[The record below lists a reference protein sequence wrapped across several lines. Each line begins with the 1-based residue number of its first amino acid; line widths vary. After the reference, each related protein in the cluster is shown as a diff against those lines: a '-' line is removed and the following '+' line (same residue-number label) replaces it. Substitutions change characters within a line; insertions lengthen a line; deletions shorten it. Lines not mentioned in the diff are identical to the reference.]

1 MTSDPKGSSPPG
13 VASPRR
19 KRPAV
24 TIEGTATEVTE
35 TPPPAADAVAK
46 EPAPAPAA
54 PDAPPADAPAES
66 LEATA
71 ADAELAAAP
80 ALDREASG
88 APPETSVPPPPPPP
102 SPNGERPAAAAR
114 DWTVLAVAG
123 ALVVLLI
130 VAGLWLAGMFERSE
144 DAQLEKRLARME
156 SQLLQLADQNA
167 STTARPADDA
177 PLARAVHQLDDIDR
191 RIARLE
197 SAPPPAAA
205 DAGLAERLGA
215 LDAAIKDLARRLAE
229 PKPGSDAE
237 TKALSDRLTALE
249 VTTKVLT
256 ARVAEDAGRVDQVA
270 AQAQAAGAQAT
281 AASEQ
286 AEQTRSLRTMRP
298 ALLAATLRDAVARGD
313 AYAPE
318 LAELKSLLPQA
329 QLAPLDAFA
338 TTGVPTAAALGRE
351 LAGLVPGLRARAARA
366 QAPPADAGL
375 LERLQASAA
384 RLVRIRPIDEPRGDD
399 AAAVLARIEASAA
412 PGDLNAALADLAK
425 LPPGVRA
432 PAEAWIKKAEARNAA
447 LDTAQRLA
455 RDTAAAVGKE

>member
-1 MTSDPKGSSPPG
+1 MTSDPKGSSSPG
-13 VASPRR
+13 IANPRR

-24 TIEGTATEVTE
+24 TIEVKATEVTE
-35 TPPPAADAVAK
+35 TP
-46 EPAPAPAA
+46 APAA
-54 PDAPPADAPAES
+54 GAATNEPAAAQGAPAAPPADAPAES

-88 APPETSVPPPPPPP
+88 APPEAAVPPPPPP
-102 SPNGERPAAAAR
+102 SPDGERPAAVAR
-114 DWTVLAVAG
+114 DWTVLGVAG
-123 ALVVLLI
+123 ALLVLLI
-130 VAGLWLAGMFERSE
+130 IAGLWLAGAFERSE

-167 STTARPADDA
+167 AAPARPAEDST
-177 PLARAVHQLDDIDR
+177 LARAAQRLDDIDG

-197 SAPPPAAA
+197 TTPPPAAP

-215 LDAAIKDLARRLAE
+215 LDAAIKNLTRRVAE

-237 TKALSDRLTALE
+237 MKVLSDRLAALE
-249 VTTKVLT
+249 ATTKALT

-286 AEQTRSLRTMRP
+286 AEQNRSLRTMRP

-318 LAELKSLLPQA
+318 LAELKSLLPQT
-329 QLAPLDAFA
+329 QLAPLDTFA
-338 TTGVPTAAALGRE
+338 TTGVPTATALGRE
-351 LAGLVPGLRARAARA
+351 LAGLVPGLRARVARA
-366 QAPPADAGL
+366 EAPPAGAGV

-384 RLVRIRPIDEPRGDD
+384 RLVRIRPIDEPTGDD
-399 AAAVLARIEASAA
+399 AAAVLARLEASAA
-412 PGDLNAALADLAK
+412 RGDLNAVLADLAK
-425 LPPGVRA
+425 LPPDVRA
-432 PAEAWIKKAEARNAA
+432 PAEAWVKKAEARNAA
-447 LDTAQRLA
+447 LDTAQRVA

>member
-1 MTSDPKGSSPPG
+1 MTSDPKGSSSPG
-13 VASPRR
+13 IANPRR

-24 TIEGTATEVTE
+24 TIEGKATEVTE
-35 TPPPAADAVAK
+35 TP
-46 EPAPAPAA
+46 APAA
-54 PDAPPADAPAES
+54 GAAANETAAALGAPAAPPADAPAES

-88 APPETSVPPPPPPP
+88 APPEAAVPPPPL
-102 SPNGERPAAAAR
+102 SDGERPAAVAR
-114 DWTVLAVAG
+114 DWTVLGVAG
-123 ALVVLLI
+123 ALLVLLI
-130 VAGLWLAGMFERSE
+130 IAGLWLAGAFERSE

-167 STTARPADDA
+167 AAPARPADDSM
-177 PLARAVHQLDDIDR
+177 LARAAQRLDDIDG

-197 SAPPPAAA
+197 TTPPPAAP

-215 LDAAIKDLARRLAE
+215 LDAAIQNLTRRVAE

-237 TKALSDRLTALE
+237 MKALSDRLAGLE
-249 VTTKVLT
+249 ATTKALT

-286 AEQTRSLRTMRP
+286 AEQNRSLRTMRP
-298 ALLAATLRDAVARGD
+298 ALVAATLRDEVARGD

-318 LAELKSLLPQA
+318 LAELKSLLPQT

-351 LAGLVPGLRARAARA
+351 LAGLVPGLRARVARA
-366 QAPPADAGL
+366 EAPPAGAGV

-384 RLVRIRPIDEPRGDD
+384 RLVRIRPIDEPTGDD
-399 AAAVLARIEASAA
+399 AAAVLARLEASAA
-412 PGDLNAALADLAK
+412 RGDLNAVLADLAK
-425 LPPGVRA
+425 LPPDVRA
-432 PAEAWIKKAEARNAA
+432 PAEAWMKKAEARNAA